1 MIYTNSE
8 EIVFEGI
15 VIGYEELE
23 NIGKVL
29 YLTGRINN
37 TDCFFYLKV
46 SKNMYDEYVLK
57 GIGRLI
63 SGRGLIISRN
73 PLIVEYEE

>member
-46 SKNMYDEYVLK
+46 SKNMYEEYVLK

>member
-1 MIYTNSE
+1 VIYTNSE

-46 SKNMYDEYVLK
+46 SKNMYEEYVLK